1 MSQHATDPEVLWG
14 HDDDHTAR
22 LLTEHLGQHPGAGVT
37 VLFEDDQVAQLWEGR
52 PGVTARAWAPT
63 LVRDVLTAFPPQPL
77 ERVAPPPVV
86 VGDSA
91 LARRL
96 VEAITAGW
104 SGGAEAVTVHCV
116 GGDALWAQEAAA
128 SARHAEVTWLSAP
141 LQPASVVAA
150 VSSLVDQ
157 WQRPQPNRGTP
168 TGPTIYVVAAPES
181 QALAAARAVAAE
193 VPDARVVVV
202 LSGEITWP
210 RPDGVG
216 VFTVAEVRDRLSRE
230 PEDPTARLAQL
241 LFEDVAWLAAP
252 DAAATAPD
260 QPLFPEVVHDAT
272 GRALWEGQ
280 HEQTRRRFLAV
291 AEAAPRIFD
300 AGGLEVRRRARI
312 PDAVVLDPSR
322 LSGMAEQL
330 LAVLGQGRTEG
341 SWLTALELVARLPVL
356 AARAGLV
363 LVPTGEDVLLTPEL
377 VELLAPQVHL
387 AYQEVSE
394 ETGNASGSPLALQL
408 WAGLSE
414 FEQASNRATI
424 IGCAVAHAAQGLA
437 WRRVTDQGGVDIEP
451 HVESLGRLENRRWAI
466 HERRH
471 GRPDHTWARPW
482 GDLGEALREYDFM
495 IMRAVPA
502 ILADAGLEIYEVG
515 RTGSSMT

>member
-14 HDDDHTAR
+14 HDDDHMAH
-22 LLTEHLGQHPGAGVT
+22 LLTTHLRQHPGAGAT
-37 VLFEDDQVAQLWEGR
+37 VLFEDDQVAELWAGQ

-86 VGDSA
+86 VGDSPV
-91 LARRL
+91 ARRL
-96 VEAITAGW
+96 VAGIAAGW

-116 GGDALWAQEAAA
+116 GVDDGWAKAAAA
-128 SARHAEVTWLSAP
+128 STRHAEVTWLTAP

-157 WQRPQPNRGTP
+157 WQRPKPNRGTP
-168 TGPTIYVVAAPES
+168 TGPTVYVAATPEG

-193 VPDARVVVV
+193 VPEARVVVV
-202 LSGEITWP
+202 LSGEIAWP
-210 RPDGVG
+210 IPEGVA
-216 VFTVAEVRDRLSRE
+216 VFTVAEARHRVVGE

-260 QPLFPEVVHDAT
+260 QPLFPEVVPETT
-272 GRALWEGQ
+272 GPARWEGQ
-280 HEQTRRRFLAV
+280 DEPTRQRFLTV
-291 AEAAPRIFD
+291 AEAAPQILG
-300 AGGLEVRRRARI
+300 AGGLEVRRHTRI
-312 PDAVVLDPSR
+312 TDVVVLDPSQ
-322 LSGMAEQL
+322 LAGMAEQL
-330 LAVLGQGRTEG
+330 LTVLGLARAQG

-363 LVPTGEDVLLTPEL
+363 LAPVVEEALLTPEL
-377 VELLAPQVHL
+377 VEQLAPQVHL
-387 AYQEVSE
+387 AYQKVSE

-408 WAGLSE
+408 WAGLSD

-424 IGCAVAHAAQGLA
+424 IGCAVAHAAEGLA

-451 HVESLGRLENRRWAI
+451 HVKRLGRLENRRWAI

-471 GRPDHTWARPW
+471 GRPDHKWARPW
-482 GDLGEALREYDFM
+482 DDLDEAVKSYDFM
-495 IMRAVPA
+495 IMRTIPA

-515 RTGSSMT
+515 GPVPR